1 MSRSQTAPQVRSNK
15 HPGPDISLNEQQ
27 SQSPLY
33 ADQIFSEPPNIPM
46 QSIGSRDGQTESVN
60 APPTINTTGDHDLEA
75 GSRSGSQ
82 VTINRKRWW
91 SPKFKKQSSRGHSP
105 ETAEAHAKSPL
116 KLIKEILFSNYAN
129 FLLVFIPVGIALH
142 FVNVSPTVVFVMNFL
157 AIVPLAAVSFHPL
170 FSCQLSGSDF
180 SFLLRDFCLLRCLC

>member
-1 MSRSQTAPQVRSNK
+1 MPRSQSAPEVSLSK
-15 HPGPDISLNEQQ
+15 YPGRDITLNEQH

-33 ADQIFSEPPNIPM
+33 GDQIFSEPPNIPM

-60 APPTINTTGDHDLEA
+60 APPTINTAGDHDLEA

-82 VTINRKRWW
+82 VTINQKRWW
-91 SPKFKKQSSRGHSP
+91 SPRFKKQGSRGHSP

-116 KLIKEILFSNYAN
+116 RLIKEILYSNYAN

-142 FVNVSPTVVFVMNFL
+142 FVDVSPTVVFVMNFL
-157 AIVPLAAVSFHPL
+157 AIVPLAAVSPPL
-170 FSCQLSGSDF
+170 FFQANCLVRVFHF
-180 SFLLRDFCLLRCLC
+180 S